1 MIAAASRHADA
12 LHALGALARQAGRPA
27 VADGLVTQAIGV
39 RGRGRVPTHESPCA
53 AGDESP
59 EGRRAGWAPRSCAA
73 GRLGAAFPRRRH
85 SRPPVCR
92 TAMARRAA
100 RRLTLL
106 VHSEQGLGDVIQFAR
121 YLPVIAGKVVLE
133 APPRLMRL
141 LSSNPALS
149 HMIPAGGTPPPIDTV
164 IPLLSLPAR
173 TRITPSEPPY
183 LFAEPDRVAAW
194 RDRIGPAGRGSV
206 SPGRAV
212 PADSRTR
219 ADRCRWC
226 AFAPLAAVPASG

>member
-1 MIAAASRHADA
+1 MGASY
-12 LHALGALARQAGRPA
+12 
-27 VADGLVTQAIGV
+27 
-39 RGRGRVPTHESPCA
+39 CA
-53 AGDESP
+53 AG
-59 EGRRAGWAPRSCAA
+59 RL

-92 TAMARRAA
+92 TAMARRGA

-121 YLPVIAGKVVLE
+121 YPPVIAGKVVLE
-133 APPRLMRL
+133 TRPRLMRL

-149 HMIPAGGTPPPIDTV
+149 HMIPAGGTPPPVDTV

-173 TRITPSEPPY
+173 TRITPSESSY
-183 LFAEPDRVAAW
+183 LFAETDRIVAW
-194 RDRIGPAGRGSV
+194 RDRVGPADRVSV

-219 ADRCRWC
+219 ADRCRGARSRRWRRC
-226 AFAPLAAVPASG
+226 RHPVDQLAKKAKATDKSPVPASRPRRGRGWTTDPTRSSTQRP